1 LSSPPPPFVPM
12 PPPRPK
18 EGPAPALKALPIVA
32 RRRSA
37 ALAARS
43 QEPRPGAVAR
53 CAVRALRSSSCM
65 MRASLAVMMSWA
77 RRLVS
82 RNRLVGVGSQ
92 GQSRD
97 EQEKAQW

>member
-1 LSSPPPPFVPM
+1 
-12 PPPRPK
+12 
-18 EGPAPALKALPIVA
+18 
-32 RRRSA
+32 
-37 ALAARS
+37 
-43 QEPRPGAVAR
+43 
-53 CAVRALRSSSCM
+53 